1 MPPRR
6 QEHKETSLLRMLTY
20 ALGVAPHELGLVPDP
35 GGWVPVKD
43 LVKALADEPDWRFV
57 RESMV
62 LEAATRLA
70 PQDLETDGKLVRARD
85 RRPLERDWAAD
96 PPGHLYHGARR
107 RAWPV
112 IHEKGLIAP
121 AGGALVLLATPEEAL
136 KLGRR
141 RDHEALLIT
150 VQARKAQG
158 QGVLFSLLGGRLWL
172 CDRLPADCL
181 LGPPVQDDQP
191 QKKPQKPK
199 PPPPPAGMPS
209 LPSPEAMPGSFL
221 LNTEDTQKP
230 YKRKGLKKDIEWKKE
245 RRKDQRRGDR

>member
-1 MPPRR
+1 TCDVRVVAADRLEARLDLVDRATTGLAGAVAGAAPR
-6 QEHKETSLLRMLTY
+6 E
-20 ALGVAPHELGLVPDP
+20 AVANQVEWKLVVGP
-35 GGWVPVKD
+35 GG
-43 LVKALADEPDWRFV
+43 A
-57 RESMV
+57 RE
-62 LEAATRLA
+62 LTNNLTRLA
-70 PQDLETDGKLVRARD
+70 PQDLETDGKLVRAKE

-96 PPGHLYHGARR
+96 PPGHLYYGARR

-112 IHEKGLIAP
+112 IHEKGLAAP
-121 AGGALVLLATPEEAL
+121 PGGVLVLLATPEEAL

-150 VQARKAQG
+150 VQARKAAER
-158 QGVLFSLLGGRLWL
+158 GVLFSLLGGRLWL
-172 CDRLPADCL
+172 ADRLPADCL
-181 LGPPVQDDQP
+181 LGPPVRDDQP

-199 PPPPPAGMPS
+199 PAPPPSGMPS

-245 RRKDQRRGDR
+245 RRKDRRRGDK